1 MKQAFCPP
9 LTRSGMVR
17 LFKVLLPFLMK
28 TILGGLSVEISKS
41 DLERLKEY
49 EGRPMLLLPNHP
61 TYLDPYVMFELS
73 KRLDETFHFVCA
85 RELFDLER
93 GLWGKV
99 LQSLGAYS
107 VIRGAAD
114 RESFRTSKDILA
126 KGLNRLVIFIEGE
139 VSHEND
145 TLIPFEPGV
154 IQLAFWALEE
164 RLRQAKKDPS
174 ALRCGSPD
182 VYLAPVA
189 IKYVMKSSCHQ
200 AIEQSIHQLT
210 TAVGLSLP
218 AEMPRYQK
226 ILEIGQA
233 VLAIQEKRLN
243 LQPSP
248 EASITE
254 RLERFKDRLL
264 TKMELFLDIVVP
276 PQTTILD
283 RIRAIRN
290 AMDKKIYTYQEPPS
304 LSPYAERMLE
314 HVRLEFQEF
323 YLELEKVVNM
333 LVLKEGYIHENET
346 PERYVDVLRRL
357 EREVFGKPLINP
369 PRTAVVKVGDI
380 QNIMEV
386 YPAYEANKKQ
396 TVQGIADQLEAEMYT
411 LLGQVQSR
419 FPAQAESSLV
429 SPPA

>member
-1 MKQAFCPP
+1 
-9 LTRSGMVR
+9 MVH
-17 LFKVLLPFLMK
+17 LFKALLPFLMK
-28 TILGGLSVEISKS
+28 TVLGGLSVEISKA

-73 KRLDETFHFVCA
+73 KRLGETFQYVCA
-85 RELFDLER
+85 RELFDLDR
-93 GLWGKV
+93 GLRGKIF
-99 LQSLGAYS
+99 QSLGVYS

-114 RESFRTSKDILA
+114 RESFRTSKEILA

-174 ALRCGSPD
+174 ALSTGSPD

-189 IKYVMKSSCHQ
+189 IKYIMKSPCHQ

-218 AEMPRYQK
+218 ADMPRYQK
-226 ILEIGQA
+226 ILEIGQT
-233 VLAIQEKRLN
+233 VLTIQEKRLN
-243 LQPSP
+243 LHPSP
-248 EASITE
+248 EDSITE

-264 TKMELFLDIVVP
+264 TKMELFLDIAVP

-290 AMDKKIYTYQEPPS
+290 AMDKQIYTYQDPPS

-369 PRTAVVKVGDI
+369 PRTAVIKVGNI
-380 QNIMEV
+380 QNLMEA
-386 YPAYEANKKQ
+386 YPAYETSKKQ
-396 TVQGIADQLEAEMYT
+396 TVQGIANQLEAEMYT
-411 LLGQVQSR
+411 LLDKIQSH
-419 FPAQAESSLV
+419 FPFPPEPSLTT
-429 SPPA
+429 PPG